1 MAMFRNAMLSPKLTQ
16 FCLAFPFDRDGT
28 MIQFIR
34 EWWQKQDHATRVL
47 PGYLRKALENF
58 LRTGTRQ
65 AAALAYYAI
74 FSVFPLTLL
83 LAVVISKLLGPAA
96 AQKQVASALS
106 IFLPGD
112 TSTLLQ
118 QNVSQALEQGTSFTL
133 VAIAGLIWSALGL
146 FSNITSAL
154 DTIFAV
160 PARRS
165 LWRQRMT
172 ALTMTMMLVILV
184 TASFVTSGV
193 FRLVSAVFLERPNPW
208 ITIGAVFLPLGLNIV
223 IFALLFRYVPS
234 RHVNWDAVWPAAI
247 FGGLGWELAKSAFQW
262 YLTNL
267 ANYQFIYGSIATAIV
282 LLLWAYLIAAIFL
295 ISAEFCAQ
303 LNDWFIMRQ
312 EKEIERLYAESEMPP
327 E

>member
-1 MAMFRNAMLSPKLTQ
+1 
-16 FCLAFPFDRDGT
+16 
-28 MIQFIR
+28 MIQFIKD
-34 EWWQKQDHATRVL
+34 WWHKQDHATRAL
-47 PGYLRKALENF
+47 PGYLQQAVGNF
-58 LRTGTRQ
+58 SRTGTRH

-83 LAVVISKLLGPAA
+83 LAVGVSKLLGPAA
-96 AQKQVASALS
+96 AQTQVASALS

-112 TSTLLQ
+112 TSAELQ
-118 QNVSQALEQGTSFTL
+118 KNVSQALEQGASFTL
-133 VAIAGLIWSALGL
+133 VAIAGLVWSALGL

-154 DTIFAV
+154 DLIFAV

-172 ALTMTMMLVILV
+172 ALIMTLMLVVLV

-193 FRLVSAVFLERPNPW
+193 FRLVTAVFLERPNVW

-223 IFALLFRYVPS
+223 IFVLLFRYVPS
-234 RHVNWDAVWPAAI
+234 RHVHWDAVWPAAI
-247 FGGLGWELAKSAFQW
+247 FGGLGWELAKAGFQW
-262 YLTNL
+262 YL
-267 ANYQFIYGSIATAIV
+267 ANVANFQFIYGGIATAIV

-295 ISAEFCAQ
+295 ISAELCAQ
-303 LNDWFIMRQ
+303 LNDWFIMRD
-312 EKEIERLYAESEMPP
+312 EKEIERLYAESELSGELPL

>member
-1 MAMFRNAMLSPKLTQ
+1 MI
-16 FCLAFPFDRDGT
+16 AF
-28 MIQFIR
+28 IKQ
-34 EWWQKQDHATRVL
+34 WWQHQDYATRAL
-47 PGYLRKALENF
+47 PGYLGRALGNF
-58 LRTGTRQ
+58 SRTGTRH

-83 LAVVISKLLGPAA
+83 LAVGISKLLGPAA
-96 AQKQVASALS
+96 AQTQVASALS

-112 TSTLLQ
+112 TSAELQ
-118 QNVSQALEQGTSFTL
+118 KNVAQALDQGASFTL

-154 DTIFAV
+154 DLIFAV

-165 LWRQRMT
+165 LWRQRLT
-172 ALTMTMMLVILV
+172 ALVMTLMLVVLV

-193 FRLVSAVFLERPNPW
+193 FRLVTAVFLERPNVW

-223 IFALLFRYVPS
+223 IFVLLFRYVPS
-234 RHVNWDAVWPAAI
+234 RHVHWDAVWPAAI
-247 FGGLGWELAKSAFQW
+247 FGGLGWELAKAGFQW
-262 YLTNL
+262 YLANI

-295 ISAEFCAQ
+295 VSAEVCAQ
-303 LNDWFIMRQ
+303 LNDWFIMRH
-312 EKEIERLYAESEMPP
+312 EKEIERLYAESELSVELPP